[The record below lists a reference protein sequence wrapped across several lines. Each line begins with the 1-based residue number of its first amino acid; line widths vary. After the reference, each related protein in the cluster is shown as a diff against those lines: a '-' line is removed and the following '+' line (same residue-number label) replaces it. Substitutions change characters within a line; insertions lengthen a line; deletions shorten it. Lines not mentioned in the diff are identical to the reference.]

1 MQEESFRTGCRFWPR
16 RKGPFFLAGG
26 VGHWSYE
33 LWDVGEVRGE
43 LSHLADVGFD
53 FVRVGLPWEALQ
65 PAPQRLRSLL
75 LNRLELL
82 LEAAQASGLTVQLTL
97 LGQLGGTLFLPD
109 WLLAREP
116 HTPRLASQRRVVSE
130 DWISPWPL
138 ADFYQLSSLLA
149 GQRWVWRE
157 IAHHFAAH
165 PALTEI
171 DPGGGGVLTAAPPH
185 NPEQAF
191 GWWEEILA
199 EAKEGGLAFLYSDT
213 ASLLMSSTTPRL
225 HEWQTTV
232 GMLAIA
238 TSIAEGD
245 TKGQLDVKWPLF
257 QMQLARTLAHKGV
270 ACGSL
275 GVPTSDKGFVDE
287 IVPIK
292 SELKSIEPEK
302 ASQQRIKRYAE
313 EEQARFFSEVLPA
326 LHKLALPFIC
336 HVTWADAPSRL
347 YTSPPYDENIRL
359 RHAGLLRADGREK
372 EAATIWRDF
381 HASLPPMERGG
392 AGARGRGKESRL
404 LDIDQKEWYHR
415 CHEPDF
421 IPTLYQKYRHGEI

>member
-1 MQEESFRTGCRFWPR
+1 MQEEIFRTGCRFWPR
-16 RKGPFFLAGG
+16 RKGPFFLAAG
-26 VGHWSYE
+26 VGQQEFE
-33 LWDVGEVRGE
+33 LWDVGEVQGE

-82 LEAAQASGLTVQLTL
+82 LDAAQASGLTVQLTL

-116 HTPRLASQRRVVSE
+116 HIAPLASQRRVVSD

-138 ADFYQLSSLLA
+138 AHFYRIPSLMA
-149 GQRWVWRE
+149 GQRWLWRQ
-157 IAHHFAAH
+157 IAHYFAAH

-171 DPGGGGVLTAAPPH
+171 DAGGGGFLTAAPPDH
-185 NPEQAF
+185 PEQAF
-191 GWWEEILA
+191 RWWEEILA
-199 EAKEGGLAFLYSDT
+199 EAKEPALAFLYSDT
-213 ASLLMSSTTPRL
+213 ASLLMSSSTPRL
-225 HEWQTTV
+225 HEWQATV

-238 TSIAEGD
+238 TDIAD
-245 TKGQLDVKWPLF
+245 SDIKGQLDVKWPAF
-257 QMQLARTLAHKGV
+257 QMQLARTLAHRAV
-270 ACGSL
+270 ACGSV
-275 GVPTSDKGFVDE
+275 GVPTSDKGWVDE
-287 IVPIK
+287 IVSIK
-292 SELKSIEPEK
+292 SVLTACPLGKTIEAER
-302 ASQQRIKRYAE
+302 ASQQCIRRYAE

-326 LHKLALPFIC
+326 LYNLALPFIC
-336 HVTWADAPSRL
+336 HVTWADAPPSL

-359 RHAGLLRADGREK
+359 RYAGLLRADGSEK
-372 EAATIWRDF
+372 EAATIWRRF
-381 HASLPPMERGG
+381 HAETHSRPV
-392 AGARGRGKESRL
+392 KESRP
-404 LDIDQKEWYHR
+404 LDIDQEEWYDR